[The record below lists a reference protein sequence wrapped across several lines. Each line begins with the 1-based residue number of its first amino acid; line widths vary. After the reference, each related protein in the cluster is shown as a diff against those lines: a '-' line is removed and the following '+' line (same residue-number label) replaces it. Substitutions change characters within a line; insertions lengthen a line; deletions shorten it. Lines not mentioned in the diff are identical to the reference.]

1 MKVFNFFLGF
11 VFLLMSVTTMQA
23 QFDPSYKGYYRLKS
37 MGGGDAVSLESNN
50 GATGT
55 AKNGAAFM
63 DKTQNVSGQLWKFE
77 KVK

>member
-1 MKVFNFFLGF
+1 MKVLNFSLGCL
-11 VFLLMSVTTMQA
+11 FLLVSVTAMQA
-23 QFDPSYKGYYRLKS
+23 QFDPNYTGYYRLKS

-63 DKTQNVSGQLWKFE
+63 DKTQNVSGQLWKIE